1 MSQSQKESKVVGY
14 VLVRPTGEL
23 AETTIV
29 SDKPEYLQVVYA
41 KSLKEFGY
49 RIAKVCEVT
58 E

>member
-14 VLVRPTGEL
+14 VLVRPNGEL
-23 AETTIV
+23 ADMTIIADSV
-29 SDKPEYLQVVYA
+29 EYLQSVY
-41 KSLKEFGY
+41 KGSLNVGY